1 MDEYEVSADYEDRET
16 CTPER
21 AALTKSTTPSF
32 DAVSLSSIAE
42 TYMPKNAAAPFQNDE
57 CGDAQLLGEA
67 LSDTAGHVKDKVAV
81 LGRSAADKVDEHRD
95 AAASGL
101 DKAASALHDKAESL
115 PGGEK
120 VTSFAHAAADR
131 MTSTADYVREHDVDG
146 MMKDVESLVKNN
158 PGRSL
163 LAAAVIGFLLGRTF
177 SRD

>member
-1 MDEYEVSADYEDRET
+1 MQHRG
-16 CTPER
+16 
-21 AALTKSTTPSF
+21 
-32 DAVSLSSIAE
+32 
-42 TYMPKNAAAPFQNDE
+42 AAA
-57 CGDAQLLGEA
+57 
-67 LSDTAGHVKDKVAV
+67 T
-81 LGRSAADKVDEHRD
+81 
-95 AAASGL
+95 GL

-120 VTSFAHAAADR
+120 VTSLAHAAADR

-163 LAAAVIGFLLGRTF
+163 LAAAIVGFLLGRTF

>member
-1 MDEYEVSADYEDRET
+1 
-16 CTPER
+16 
-21 AALTKSTTPSF
+21 
-32 DAVSLSSIAE
+32 
-42 TYMPKNAAAPFQNDE
+42 MPNNAAATFTDQRGDE
-57 CGDAQLLGEA
+57 QSLGEK
-67 LSDTAGHVKDKVAV
+67 LSDTAGQVKDKVGV
-81 LGRSAADKVDEHRD
+81 LGRNAADKVDENRD

-120 VTSFAHAAADR
+120 VTSLAHAAADR